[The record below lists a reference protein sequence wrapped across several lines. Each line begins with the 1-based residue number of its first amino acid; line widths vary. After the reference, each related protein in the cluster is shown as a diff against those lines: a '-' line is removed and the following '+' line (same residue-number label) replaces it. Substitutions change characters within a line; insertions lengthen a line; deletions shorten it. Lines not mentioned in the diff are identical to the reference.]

1 MNEENT
7 ETSNSEAVP
16 LSQPSEV
23 VTSEIKSS
31 VRPTVT
37 FQGNSYDLM
46 SVVGITIGGVVLL
59 SCATCNFGF
68 YCLPFVPIGLGV
80 IGLAMAK
87 ESVDPDRT
95 RLLSW
100 LSVGSG
106 AVILALLVAGI
117 ALYIF
122 FIIFAIAAES
132 GGF

>member
-1 MNEENT
+1 
-7 ETSNSEAVP
+7 
-16 LSQPSEV
+16 
-23 VTSEIKSS
+23 
-31 VRPTVT
+31 
-37 FQGNSYDLM
+37 
-46 SVVGITIGGVVLL
+46 
-59 SCATCNFGF
+59 
-68 YCLPFVPIGLGV
+68 
-80 IGLAMAK
+80 MAK
-87 ESVDPDRT
+87 ESVEPDRT

>member
-1 MNEENT
+1 MNE
-7 ETSNSEAVP
+7 ETSNSEAAP
-16 LSQPSEV
+16 ISQPAETA
-23 VTSEIKSS
+23 TSETKSS
-31 VRPTVT
+31 ARPTVT
-37 FQGNSYDLM
+37 FQGNNYDLM

-122 FIIFAIAAES
+122 FIIFAIAAEN